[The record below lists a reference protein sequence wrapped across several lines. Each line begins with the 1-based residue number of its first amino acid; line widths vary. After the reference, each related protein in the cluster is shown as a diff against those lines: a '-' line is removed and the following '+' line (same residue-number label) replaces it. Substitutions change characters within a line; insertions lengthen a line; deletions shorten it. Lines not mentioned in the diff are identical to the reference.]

1 MRAAPLPAAPAP
13 APQPQPPPTIDRDV
27 TNVIP
32 FSTHRRASSRSFASS
47 SNLTAVREAPDPTI
61 VTRSPF
67 YVEDEPETTAPVAKQ
82 EEVVITS
89 AAPPVVADPK
99 QRWAIYEQLG
109 LGAPKD
115 APKSAQKF
123 IVTTYRGMGFAVL
136 SIIVVVLVG
145 YIATSVFYFLSDTWI
160 QPMVVSRTDEKVLAL
175 EAQVAEQE
183 NLRDQIAADLA
194 HADRYIAVQQAFQ
207 AQFVDAIRADLEGR
221 QSALERARELAKNYE
236 GARKRVKASNA
247 AYASASRRKMTQEY
261 EAGLIDRSDMLSGK
275 YQLAQIT
282 SSNLGLA
289 ERQAEYEAR
298 AEELES
304 EAAALQAMLDENGGD
319 QALSYEVL
327 HIKQEYEMSRLETTK
342 AIENREALKS
352 SLVRQ
357 EAIIDSLRES
367 PYLRAI
373 DDDADV
379 AFVPYGNLDN
389 VSVGTP
395 VYACALEMV
404 WCDRVGKVKE
414 ILPGEVNFKHPHREK
429 MIRGQ
434 LVELDLG
441 DRDAAEDEVLFV
453 GDKPLFL

>member
-1 MRAAPLPAAPAP
+1 VLPA
-13 APQPQPPPTIDRDV
+13 PPPTVDRERERDRGEV

-32 FSTHRRASSRSFASS
+32 FTSHRRASSRSFASS
-47 SNLTAVREAPDPTI
+47 ANLTAVREAPDPTI
-61 VTRSPF
+61 VMKNPF
-67 YVEDEPETTAPVAKQ
+67 PMEEDEPV
-82 EEVVITS
+82 
-89 AAPPVVADPK
+89 APPVAEPAQPQVMTSAPVIRVKPRVED
-99 QRWAIYEQLG
+99 QWAIYESLG
-109 LGAPKD
+109 LGPPK
-115 APKSAQKF
+115 AQPQSAQKF
-123 IVTTYRGMGFAVL
+123 FVNTYRGMGFAIL
-136 SIIVVVLVG
+136 TIIVVVLLG
-145 YIATSVFYFLSDTWI
+145 YIATSVFYFVSDSWI
-160 QPMVVSRTDEKVLAL
+160 QPMVVSRTDERVLAL

-221 QSALERARELAKNYE
+221 EAALERARELADRYE

-247 AYASASRRKMTQEY
+247 AYASASRKKMAAEY

-282 SSNLGLA
+282 TSNLGLA

-304 EAAALQAMLDENGGD
+304 EARALQAMLDESGGD
-319 QALSYEVL
+319 TALSYEVL
-327 HIKQEYEMSRLETTK
+327 RIKQEYEMSRLETTK
-342 AIENREALKS
+342 AIENREALRS
-352 SLVRQ
+352 SLARQ
-357 EAIIDSLRES
+357 EAIIESLRQS
-367 PYLRAI
+367 PFLRAI

-395 VYACALEMV
+395 VYGCALEMF
-404 WCDRVGKVKE
+404 WCEWVGRVKE
-414 ILPGEVNFKHPHREK
+414 VLPGEVTFKHPHREK
-429 MIRGQ
+429 ILRGQ
-434 LVELDLG
+434 MIELDLG